1 MYHALTRASS
11 EGRYRSCRLKC
22 GSMCDQHEFFF
33 EFDKAYNHQLI
44 EKFEASP
51 EHPLTEEAAPAE
63 RGVYALYYGD
73 QLVYAGKALQTR
85 LNRRLA
91 EHYRKITSRQNIDV
105 AEITCRYL
113 VIRGDWFVRAAEDA
127 LIQTYKP
134 IWQLSG
140 FGSHVP
146 GIGRPGVRISRWD
159 QDFPLKE

>member
-1 MYHALTRASS
+1 
-11 EGRYRSCRLKC
+11 
-22 GSMCDQHEFFF
+22 MCDRHEFFF
-33 EFDKAYNHQLI
+33 EFDKAYNHQLR

-51 EHPLTEEAAPAE
+51 EHPLTEAVAPAE
-63 RGVYALYYGD
+63 RGVYAIYYKS

-91 EHYRKITSRQNIDV
+91 EHYRKIVSRQNIDV
-105 AEITCRYL
+105 QDATCRFL

-146 GIGRPGVRISRWD
+146 GIGRPGIRISRWD